1 MTAFAELAVTTN
13 FSFLRGGSHPEE
25 LVGEAARLG
34 LAGIAVADRN
44 TLAGVV
50 RGHVAARTA
59 GFRYAVGCRLVFR
72 DGTPD
77 ILAWPTDR
85 AAYGRLCRLLTL
97 GNRRAA
103 KGECHLDLADL
114 LAWGEGL
121 MLGVMPRSSATGSGP
136 IHAGAAPTNRSSP
149 RKRGPSDCEAGQAI
163 VVLDPRFREDER
175 RGDPETAAETD
186 PLHTTLAAL
195 ADAFPGNVRLMASRL
210 YAAADHRRLAA
221 LDRIA
226 CRHRVPLMATN
237 DVLYH
242 APERRRLQDVLTCI
256 REHKSLATAGR
267 LLAANA
273 ERHLKDAAEMARLF
287 RDCPEAVAESRAV
300 LERLAFSLDELRYQ
314 YPDEPTG
321 DAPTPQE
328 ALERL
333 TAEGARF
340 RYPGGVPAKVQAAI
354 DHELRLIGQLDYAPY
369 FLTVHDIVRFAR
381 QRGILAQGRGSA
393 ANSAVCF
400 VLGITEVDPERSD
413 LLFERFISAERNEPP
428 DIDVDFEHERREEV
442 MQYIYD
448 KYGRHRAGLAA
459 TVITYRTRSAVRE
472 VGKAFGLS
480 EDTIGALSGTIWG
493 WSSAGVRE
501 ADIRRI
507 GLDPVDR
514 AMAQVMTLS
523 QELIGFPRHL
533 SQHVGGFVMT
543 RDRLDEMVPVMNA
556 AMEDRTTVEWD
567 KDDLDA
573 LNMLKVDVLALG
585 MLSCIRRA
593 FDFMRDHYG
602 EAPTLATI
610 PAEDPAV
617 YRMLQRADSLGVFQV
632 ESRAQMTM
640 LPRLRPASFYDLV
653 IEVAI
658 VRPGPIQG
666 DMVHPYLRRRQG
678 LETVVYP
685 SPSPAHGEADELEQ
699 VLGRTLGV
707 PLFQEQAMK
716 IAIVAAG
723 FSPGEADRLRRA
735 MATFKRVGTIK
746 TFQDKMVEGMTARGY
761 SRDFAERCFR
771 QIEGFGEYGFPESHA
786 ASFALL
792 VYASAWLKC
801 HYPDVFCAALL
812 NSQPM
817 GFYAPAQ
824 IVRDAQRH
832 GIETRPPDINFSDWD
847 STLESLVLAETGK
860 TPSHPPPSRGRGHSV
875 GEQDRRAGPPSTTE
889 SRPDQGTSH
898 AHRVPPPERGRTGGG
913 QTPKVTK
920 SRFDRTPA
928 KTERARRL
936 RRDATSVERLLWSKL
951 RSAQI
956 EGASFRR
963 QHPVGPYVLDF
974 CCPSLGLVVEVDG
987 DQHARPGRA
996 AADRR
1001 RDAWLADRGLT
1012 VLRFWNAE
1020 VRENLTGV
1028 VEQIRLA
1035 VLAGKATA
1043 SSEPASADPPLP
1055 SPDPAAEDPLPTSP
1069 FQGEGHLD
1077 EASVQSRVA
1086 KDAPRPQDEAN
1097 PAHRVPPPERGR
1109 TGGGHPPPQRGS
1121 RLHPANAEQR
1131 PDIRSTHA
1139 VRLGLRQ
1146 IKGFHEED
1154 ARALMKARGPL
1165 HPGRGSAAPRLFDS
1179 VRDLWLRSGLS
1190 QAAIERLA
1198 DADAFRSVGLD
1209 RRDALWAARGL
1220 GGKTAATKPG
1230 SRLPLFD
1237 VADLGDIRKEPDV
1250 ALPPMPVGEHVVND
1264 YRYLSL
1270 SLKAHPLSFLR
1281 PQLAARRIVDN
1292 ATLIA
1297 HATADER
1304 ARKSSRG
1311 EEWRSHDREASRG
1324 EERSDREAE
1333 NRRRVT
1339 VAGLV
1344 LVRQRPGTAS
1354 GVIFMTI
1361 EDETDI
1367 ANIIVWP
1374 KMFERFRPVVLGA
1387 RLVAVTGRVQS
1398 ESGVIHVVSEKL
1410 EDLTP
1415 MLSALSAEAGEP
1427 NRRDLEA
1434 LARADEIRRPQV
1446 DMREKIGPKSRLVQ
1460 LAREEPGVA
1469 TDLVDLSA
1477 GKVMPKGRNFH

>member
-1 MTAFAELAVTTN
+1 MTTYAELAVTTN

-25 LVGEAARLG
+25 LVAEAARLG

-50 RGHVAARTA
+50 RGHMAAKEA
-59 GFRYAVGCRLVFR
+59 GFRYAVGCRLAFR

-97 GNRRAA
+97 GNRRAE
-103 KGECHLDLADL
+103 KGDCHLDLADL

-121 MLGVMPRSSATGSGP
+121 MLGVAVGIKPAM
-136 IHAGAAPTNRSSP
+136 SSP
-149 RKRGPSDCEAGQAI
+149 AFPLPGGERDRVRGIRQDNA
-163 VVLDPRFREDER
+163 VVADHLATLQ
-175 RGDPETAAETD
+175 GKNLSA
-186 PLHTTLAAL
+186 TLAAL
-195 ADAFPGNVRLMASRL
+195 ADAFPSMVRLMASRL
-210 YAAADHRRLAA
+210 YGPADHRRLA
-221 LDRIA
+221 LVDRIA
-226 CRHRVPLMATN
+226 RRHGVPLLATN

-242 APERRRLQDVLTCI
+242 VAARRPLQDVLTAI
-256 REHKSLATAGR
+256 REHRTLQSAGR
-267 LLAANA
+267 LLAQNA

-287 RDCPEAVAESRAV
+287 RDYPEAVAESRAV
-300 LERLAFSLDELRYQ
+300 LERLAFSLDELQYQ

-321 DAPTPQE
+321 EAASPQE
-328 ALERL
+328 ALIRL
-333 TAEGARF
+333 TEEGARF
-340 RYPGGVPAKVQAAI
+340 RYPDGVPAKVRAHL
-354 DHELRLIGQLDYAPY
+354 DHELKLIGELRYAPY

-381 QRGILAQGRGSA
+381 QKGILAQGRGSA
-393 ANSAVCF
+393 ANSAVCY

-413 LLFERFISAERNEPP
+413 LLFERFISPERNEPP

-442 MQYIYD
+442 MQYIYG

-472 VGKAFGLS
+472 VGKVFGLS
-480 EDTIGALSGTIWG
+480 EDTVNTLSGTIWG
-493 WSSAGVRE
+493 WSSEGVRE
-501 ADIRRI
+501 ADIRRV
-507 GLDPVDR
+507 GLDPTDR
-514 AMAQVMTLS
+514 TMRQVVALS

-573 LNMLKVDVLALG
+573 LRMLKVDVLALG

-593 FDFMRDHYG
+593 FEFMAKHYG
-602 EAPTLATI
+602 GAPTLATI

-617 YRMLQRADSLGVFQV
+617 YRMLCRADTLGVFQV

-640 LPRLRPASFYDLV
+640 LPRLKPAHFYDLV

-678 LETVVYP
+678 LEKVVYP
-685 SPSPAHGEADELEQ
+685 APSPQHGPPDELEK

-723 FSPGEADRLRRA
+723 FTPGEADRLRRA

-746 TFQDKMVEGMTARGY
+746 TFQDKMVEGMVARGY
-761 SRDFAERCFR
+761 ARDFAERCFR

-824 IVRDAQRH
+824 IVRDATRH
-832 GIETRPPDINFSDWD
+832 GVTVLPPDINFSDWD
-847 STLESLVLAETGK
+847 SGLEVEVSDDASFE
-860 TPSHPPPSRGRGHSV
+860 
-875 GEQDRRAGPPSTTE
+875 A
-889 SRPDQGTSH
+889 RP
-898 AHRVPPPERGRTGGG
+898 
-913 QTPKVTK
+913 
-920 SRFDRTPA
+920 
-928 KTERARRL
+928 
-936 RRDATSVERLLWSKL
+936 L
-951 RSAQI
+951 RS
-956 EGASFRR
+956 
-963 QHPVGPYVLDF
+963 
-974 CCPSLGLVVEVDG
+974 
-987 DQHARPGRA
+987 RA
-996 AADRR
+996 
-1001 RDAWLADRGLT
+1001 
-1012 VLRFWNAE
+1012 
-1020 VRENLTGV
+1020 
-1028 VEQIRLA
+1028 
-1035 VLAGKATA
+1035 
-1043 SSEPASADPPLP
+1043 
-1055 SPDPAAEDPLPTSP
+1055 
-1069 FQGEGHLD
+1069 
-1077 EASVQSRVA
+1077 
-1086 KDAPRPQDEAN
+1086 PQDEEDYRWLPGVNA
-1097 PAHRVPPPERGR
+1097 PSTQGKPDFPPHPEVRGQSPSLEGR
-1109 TGGGHPPPQRGS
+1109 TVAGPASQP
-1121 RLHPANAEQR
+1121 RLHPANADMAG
-1131 PDIRSTHA
+1131 DIRATHT
-1139 VRLGLRQ
+1139 VRLGFRQ
-1146 IKGFHEED
+1146 IKGFREED
-1154 ARALMKARGPL
+1154 AEALVEARGA
-1165 HPGRGSAAPRLFDS
+1165 GYDS

-1190 QAAIERLA
+1190 RGAIERLA
-1198 DADAFRSVGLD
+1198 DADAFRSIGLD

-1220 GGKTAATKPG
+1220 GSAASADKPG

-1237 VADLGDIRKEPDV
+1237 HAALGDIRKEPDV
-1250 ALPPMPVGEHVVND
+1250 ALPPMPIGEHVVND

-1270 SLKAHPLSFLR
+1270 SLKSHPLSFLR
-1281 PQLAARRIVDN
+1281 SQLAARRIIDN
-1292 ATLIA
+1292 ATLVA
-1297 HATADER
+1297 LATRDER
-1304 ARKSSRG
+1304 ERKT
-1311 EEWRSHDREASRG
+1311 RG
-1324 EERSDREAE
+1324 EERRSRDREANTRGEEDRRSDREGM
-1333 NRRRVT
+1333 NGRRVT

-1367 ANIIVWP
+1367 ANVIVWP
-1374 KMFERFRPVVLGA
+1374 KVFEQFRPVVLGA

-1415 MLSALSAEAGEP
+1415 MLETLSAKAGDP
-1427 NRRDLEA
+1427 DGRDLEA
-1434 LARADEIRRPQV
+1434 LARADEVRRPSADQ
-1446 DMREKIGPKSRLVQ
+1446 REKIGPRHPRLVRFFQ
-1460 LAREEPGVA
+1460 EEPSLAR
-1469 TDLVDLSA
+1469 DLASLSA